1 MLKYWIRRRLD
12 IQREIH
18 DKNKLNESQAEEEI
32 VKAIKNSEENLR
44 LLSKSNKSNLSINF
58 DNDKKSSVMLSKNC
72 ILSSSSNLI
81 ETKDSIKIKRKKKST
96 IVPMNQSAT
105 SITSKKISPYLANKS
120 KQSLYSNGLLE
131 KNNEFSSGSSK
142 LINRSTSIN
151 GSDLNYTQINNKD
164 TYSKILNIFNLS

>member
-1 MLKYWIRRRLD
+1 
-12 IQREIH
+12 
-18 DKNKLNESQAEEEI
+18 
-32 VKAIKNSEENLR
+32 
-44 LLSKSNKSNLSINF
+44 
-58 DNDKKSSVMLSKNC
+58 
-72 ILSSSSNLI
+72 
-81 ETKDSIKIKRKKKST
+81 
-96 IVPMNQSAT
+96 MNQSAT